1 MIRILGFTLL
11 ISFIAHTAYSQYYYN
26 DLVMTN
32 EIVKKRALFQANKVR
47 TVQMISFDGNNQPIE
62 GFGGTQT
69 IAGNFASIT
78 TETSTSLNGKDEIT
92 HYFNEQGRLTQSID
106 TTDGNKVIIQY
117 TYDANNLITG
127 ITNLSFSP
135 GGYSTREQHLWF
147 YTKNGKPEK
156 MLKIKN
162 GADTTVVNFKLD
174 EKENVVEERSVHA
187 GVEQPA
193 FYYYYDD
200 KNRLTDIVRYNN
212 RAKRLLP
219 DYIFEY
225 DEKDRMSMMLVTTA
239 GGADYQK
246 WYYRYDEKGLK
257 QKDEC
262 YAKSKQLIGKVEYKY
277 Q

>member
-1 MIRILGFTLL
+1 MTRILGLSLL
-11 ISFIAHTAYSQYYYN
+11 ISFIAHTAYSQHYYN

-32 EIVKKRALFQANKVR
+32 EIVKKRAVFQANKVR
-47 TVQMISFDGNNQPIE
+47 SVKMTSFDGNNQPIE
-62 GFGGTQT
+62 GFGGTQA
-69 IAGNFASIT
+69 ISASAIT
-78 TETSTSLNGKDEIT
+78 TETSTSLSGKDEIT
-92 HYFNEQGRLTQSID
+92 HYFNAQGQLTQSID

-127 ITNLSFSP
+127 IINMSFSP
-135 GGYSTREQHLWF
+135 GGYSTREQHLYF
-147 YTKNGKPEK
+147 YNKAGKPEK

-162 GADTTVVNFKLD
+162 TTDTTVITFKLD
-174 EKENVVEERSVHA
+174 EKENVGEERSVHA
-187 GVEQPA
+187 GIEQPVV
-193 FYYYYDD
+193 YYYYDD
-200 KNRLTDIVRYNN
+200 KNRLTDVVRYNN

-225 DEKDRMSMMLVTTA
+225 NDAGNVSMMLVTTA

-246 WYYRYDEKGLK
+246 WYYKYDDRGLK

-262 YAKSKQLIGKVEYKY
+262 FAKSKMLIGKIEYSY